1 MDAELHYPMLPV
13 LHPLQLG
20 MERTISV
27 KDTVGEALM
36 VDIPGM

>member
-1 MDAELHYPMLPV
+1 MLPV
-13 LHPLQLG
+13 LHPLLLG

-27 KDTVGEALM
+27 EDTVGEALM